1 MTIALLNLEQ
11 RVFNQQSLIPPQ
23 LNLLWRIEH
32 GIVRT
37 VTWNEI
43 GTKSTLG
50 YWGVR
55 DVVGQPLSRIAPYKI
70 ECLTSVKVTAVP
82 TSLWYH
88 LLEPVVLHGQQVEQL
103 LSIVHRD
110 RIQFRLLEL
119 LTWLAQKF
127 GRPIEQGTLIDLPLT
142 HQQLAETIGST
153 RVTVTRLLEQLE
165 QAGLIWR
172 IRRRIVLLSDRD
184 RALSA

>member
-23 LNLLWRIEH
+23 LDLLWRIEH
-32 GIVRT
+32 V
-37 VTWNEI
+37 
-43 GTKSTLG
+43 
-50 YWGVR
+50 
-55 DVVGQPLSRIAPYKI
+55 
-70 ECLTSVKVTAVP
+70 
-82 TSLWYH
+82 
-88 LLEPVVLHGQQVEQL
+88 
-103 LSIVHRD
+103 
-110 RIQFRLLEL
+110 LEL
-119 LTWLAQKF
+119 LTWLAQRF

-142 HQQLAETIGST
+142 HQQLAETISTT

>member
-23 LNLLWRIEH
+23 LNLLWRIDH

-50 YWGVR
+50 YWGAQ
-55 DVVGQPLSRIAPYKI
+55 DVVV

-82 TSLWYH
+82 TSLWHH

-110 RIQFRLLEL
+110 RIQLRLLEL

-127 GRPIEQGTLIDLPLT
+127 GRPIEQVTLIDLPLT
-142 HQQLAETIGST
+142 HQQLAETISST

-165 QAGLIWR
+165 QAGLIRR
-172 IRRRIVLLSDRD
+172 IRRSIVLLSDR
-184 RALSA
+184 ALAA